1 MTTGQKHLIK
11 CRCVLP
17 QYKHA
22 VHPVPHQFTVFSVIN
37 DDNTVKPKFAQCT
50 NCGVVHKVTEISRSE
65 IVVGREDMKSMLT
78 ISDIRSS
85 LPEQL
90 AVVLENNQA
99 DLPTW
104 EAVQFILENQQWGN
118 FVVLTSDTEGDVKQ
132 GKYIRL
138 LGERLFKIET
148 YTRTEVIK

>member
-22 VHPVPHQFTVFSVIN
+22 VNPVPHHFTVFSIIN

-65 IVVGREDMKSMLT
+65 IVAGREDMKSMLT

-104 EAVQFILENQQWGN
+104 EAVQFVYENQQWGN

-138 LGERLFKIET
+138 LGEKLFKIET
-148 YTRTEVIK
+148 YTRSEVIK

>member
-1 MTTGQKHLIK
+1 MSTGQKHLIK

-22 VHPVPHQFTVFSVIN
+22 VNPVPHQFTVFSVIN

-50 NCGVVHKVTEISRSE
+50 NCGVVHKVTEISRSQ
-65 IVVGREDMKSMLT
+65 IVVGREDMKSMLS
-78 ISDIRSS
+78 ISDIKAS

-90 AVVLENNQA
+90 TAVLENSQA

-104 EAVQFILENQQWGN
+104 EAVQFIIETQQWGN

-132 GKYIRL
+132 GKYIRI

-148 YTRTEVIK
+148 YTRSEVIK